1 MDGLTARLCGCVYM
15 LCFLSVHTFCAKCV
29 RNLVRHHPYGRRAA
43 KCSECRVETAEA
55 DVRPNYLAQK
65 AVTSLLAVRMQWVS
79 LPEGT
84 SLTRQEYYGLVG
96 LMGDHGVK
104 LQSIY
109 RASVHGTT
117 YGDMLRCVG
126 DKRGLVFVVPK
137 GKFKYGAFISAGL
150 ELPDD
155 PTDWNA
161 YDCDLWH
168 FSLAGSFPQP
178 TKIDIDREKQHVY
191 VAGRQEVYG
200 TKVRIGGYMWLG
212 HSSEELTADM
222 RSCRQNHPGPNVL
235 AGSGH
240 ACLGVSV
247 EFMADDLEVLHVV
260 DGQ

>member
-1 MDGLTARLCGCVYM
+1 M
-15 LCFLSVHTFCAKCV
+15 

-178 TKIDIDREKQHVY
+178 TKIDIDREKQYVY
-191 VAGRQEVYG
+191 VAGRE
-200 TKVRIGGYMWLG
+200 GGCLSLG
-212 HSSEELTADM
+212 HGCDKPTADI
-222 RSCRQNHPGPNVL
+222 RACGQHCRMT
-235 AGSGH
+235 AGAVGYH
-240 ACLGVSV
+240 AI
-247 EFMADDLEVLHVV
+247 ADDLEVLHVL
-260 DGQ
+260 